1 MASLRRAAL
10 AVVLVLPL
18 VGGCAFESINLPAEG
33 SGVGSGALISASVQ
47 VPVAAPGEGVLV
59 RFVNSA
65 PHLFSVNTCLR
76 QVERKEGA
84 LWVRL
89 PEEFRLCAQALLVIG
104 ALSEASRATDVPTDA
119 IPGEY
124 RFRFSMTQPTG
135 PAVDVA
141 TPAFRVE

>member
-1 MASLRRAAL
+1 MRAAL
-10 AVVLVLPL
+10 IRTHGGPEVLEL
-18 VGGCAFESINLPAEG
+18 AE
-33 SGVGSGALISASVQ
+33 IDT
-47 VPVAAPGEGVLV
+47 PVAAPGEAVLV

-84 LWVRL
+84 SWVRL

-135 PAVDVA
+135 PAVEVA
-141 TPAFRVE
+141 TPSFRVE